1 MNNTVKIPAPFES
14 IASDKTVTYSLFI
27 YDKLRKLDQETLN
40 TTLLR
45 IAEIA
50 QEAADKAK
58 EFNEDT
64 KEAIKQLGTEQQEA
78 LELALTVVNHTKL
91 IKALQTQLGGYTIVK
106 TTEEEYE
113 KMKNSGTID
122 DNTIYMWSEEVK
134 EEEKEENT

>member
-1 MNNTVKIPAPFES
+1 MKNTVKIPAPFES
-14 IASDKTVTYSLFI
+14 IGSDKTVTYTSFI
-27 YDKLRKLDQETLN
+27 YDRLRRLDQETLN

-64 KEAIKQLGTEQQEA
+64 KEAIKQLDPNQQEV
-78 LELALTVVNHTKL
+78 LELALTVINNTKL
-91 IKALQTQLGGYTIVK
+91 IKTLQEQLGGYKIVK

-113 KMKNSGTID
+113 KMKDSGTID
-122 DNTIYMWSEEVK
+122 DNTIYMWSEEIK
-134 EEEKEENT
+134 EEEETT

>member
-1 MNNTVKIPAPFES
+1 MKNTVKIPAPFES
-14 IASDKTVTYSLFI
+14 IGSDKTVTYSSFI
-27 YDKLRKLDQETLN
+27 YDRLRRLDQETLN

-64 KEAIKQLGTEQQEA
+64 KEAIKQLDPNQQEV
-78 LELALTVVNHTKL
+78 LELALTVINNAKL
-91 IKALQTQLGGYTIVK
+91 IKTLQEQLGGYKIVK

-113 KMKNSGTID
+113 KMKDSGTID
-122 DNTIYMWSEEVK
+122 DNTIYMWSEETK
-134 EEEKEENT
+134 EEST

>member
-1 MNNTVKIPAPFES
+1 MKNTVKIPAPFES
-14 IASDKTVTYSLFI
+14 IGSDKTVTYTSFI
-27 YDKLRKLDQETLN
+27 YDRLRRLDQETLN

-64 KEAIKQLGTEQQEA
+64 KEAIKQLDPNQQEV
-78 LELALTVVNHTKL
+78 LELALTVINNAKL
-91 IKALQTQLGGYTIVK
+91 IKTLQEQLGGYKIVK

-113 KMKNSGTID
+113 KMKDSGTID
-122 DNTIYMWSEEVK
+122 DNTIYMWSEEIKK
-134 EEEKEENT
+134 EEEENT